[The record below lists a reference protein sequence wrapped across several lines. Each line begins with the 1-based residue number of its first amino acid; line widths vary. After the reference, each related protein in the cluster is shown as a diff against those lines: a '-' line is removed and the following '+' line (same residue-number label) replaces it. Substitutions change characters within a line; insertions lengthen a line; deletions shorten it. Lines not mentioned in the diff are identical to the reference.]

1 MLQGGELRVG
11 LVVSFQNF
19 VNAHLVGSRR
29 VEQAEDDKVPLA
41 LNENDGDNDA
51 NGVAMGT

>member
-1 MLQGGELRVG
+1 MVLQARDLKGG

-29 VEQAEDDKVPLA
+29 VGVEKDQVLLPLK
-41 LNENDGDNDA
+41 ENDGDNDA
-51 NGVAMGT
+51 NDVAMEN

>member
-1 MLQGGELRVG
+1 MKGG

-29 VEQAEDDKVPLA
+29 VGVEKDQVLLP

-51 NGVAMGT
+51 SDVAMEN